1 MSTSSLNLSDSTNSI
16 ECNSLTPLI
25 FPNDLQLIKNK
36 NSKNYFKNEKNHKD
50 SLLLGL
56 NKTNSNNS
64 NIRTNPYKVF
74 SQMDTSDSLSRRA
87 MSISYINKAAKKHYI
102 KNRNQN
108 INPIENDFNDSVD
121 EDYDLTDSESLKST
135 TIPGGYFTSNEEQE
149 NQQQQDSSSLTSPT
163 IRKLKNPLSPQSSAS
178 AINMSFLNSIN
189 MPKRAS
195 IDLSIPLD
203 PTLAATPEE
212 IKSNSRSNTNG
223 SSILSANEIM
233 DIEKK
238 GENLFNSSIRDSQ
251 SITASLSSDIDPSV
265 RFSTADAKRLSIINM
280 NNNNNSNSNNTISN
294 LNFPSGSPSSNI
306 YNNNNIKNH
315 QEQQPAANFKN
326 PFSKQPA
333 NDELLK
339 VISEPEPFSIRRKM
353 SLKKKSMSGS
363 QSPDRYL
370 EVPDSLSC
378 PPPPPQYNN
387 MSSLSGKRRRS
398 SLLASGDVLS
408 MKMGVLKR
416 TSSSRNDDKSS
427 QEYSSDYSDNLEEDA
442 IELTPASLHDETF
455 TNNNNIINN
464 NNNNNY
470 PENAGFGSTSMREA
484 LESPSNLEVDPLDTQ
499 PKTKP
504 QSSNRL
510 NKPIIN
516 FLSENNKKELQAFT
530 NPAKLTHKE
539 YMPIKQ
545 RVQSIAENTRDQL
558 RRSTII
564 SLNSSSSNN
573 SASDSS
579 HSNIEP
585 FTHYQTSSNI
595 GFSYVKTPDSP
606 NSSIDLNK
614 AKSDSEQNLN
624 KDTENKQFNWMEMI

>member
-1 MSTSSLNLSDSTNSI
+1 MKVVGQSFDKGVDIVGSLDDKTVVI
-16 ECNSLTPLI
+16 VQC
-25 FPNDLQLIKNK
+25 
-36 NSKNYFKNEKNHKD
+36 KNY
-50 SLLLGL
+50 
-56 NKTNSNNS
+56 T
-64 NIRTNPYKVF
+64 
-74 SQMDTSDSLSRRA
+74 M
-87 MSISYINKAAKKHYI
+87 KKI
-102 KNRNQN
+102 T
-108 INPIENDFNDSVD
+108 
-121 EDYDLTDSESLKST
+121 DYDLTDSDSLKST
-135 TIPGGYFTSNEEQE
+135 TIPGGYFTFNEEQE
-149 NQQQQDSSSLTSPT
+149 DQQEEASSSSPA

-294 LNFPSGSPSSNI
+294 LNFPSGSPSSNN
-306 YNNNNIKNH
+306 YNNNIKNQ

-353 SLKKKSMSGS
+353 SLKKKSMSSS

-370 EVPDSLSC
+370 EAPDSLSC
-378 PPPPPQYNN
+378 PPPQYNN

-442 IELTPASLHDETF
+442 IELTPSSLHDETF
-455 TNNNNIINN
+455 TNNNNNN
-464 NNNNNY
+464 KY
-470 PENAGFGSTSMREA
+470 PENAGFGTSSMREA
-484 LESPSNLEVDPLDTQ
+484 LELPSNLEVDPLDTQ
-499 PKTKP
+499 PKTNP
-504 QSSNRL
+504 QPANRL

-516 FLSENNKKELQAFT
+516 FLSENNKKELPPFI

-585 FTHYQTSSNI
+585 LSHYQTSSNI

-614 AKSDSEQNLN
+614 AK
-624 KDTENKQFNWMEMI
+624 